1 MSKWDHPSNWGRE
14 SGEYDYTNSPQFKW
28 FNKRSAPYDQDVE
41 SLREVSRVMIQHN
54 HDLEMIKALLTTILN
69 TLDRHRE
76 LLDNQMDVLDLIY
89 DLGDLDDYDE

>member
-1 MSKWDHPSNWGRE
+1 
-14 SGEYDYTNSPQFKW
+14 
-28 FNKRSAPYDQDVE
+28 
-41 SLREVSRVMIQHN
+41 MIQHN